1 MARSA
6 RAESFHRVGTF
17 ANYRNLPAGEIDR
30 RDGDVDSMRLTGIER
45 GEVMSFA
52 ASGIENRTGCD
63 NRGDRGDDRLR
74 VPAIE
79 EPAARSDSFLRVAGI
94 FRSPVLGLQKVHVAA
109 SRNVERM
116 PPRAE
121 DAPYVAHEW
130 LAAVPDRAEKCD

>member
-1 MARSA
+1 MAIHEELPAARRDLEIARFRAAEGPSVLVSTEATATCSLRNPFGRFSNTDA
-6 RAESFHRVGTF
+6 RAAFI
-17 ANYRNLPAGEIDR
+17 A
-30 RDGDVDSMRLTGIER
+30 
-45 GEVMSFA
+45 
-52 ASGIENRTGCD
+52 
-63 NRGDRGDDRLR
+63 LR
-74 VPAIE
+74 VKEVVTRSPPPSISLSVN
-79 EPAARSDSFLRVAGI
+79 PAARSDSFLRVAGI